1 MRHGLLISFDHMD
14 MCEQPSRDWRVIRI
28 CSICRC
34 QDGIWGSW
42 TRWTSGSHEQRGMN
56 VPSYQL
62 FSSIFVWPGCLGE
75 LTHLTPNLSPRWSKG
90 ARGVQPPDWWEKSQR
105 SGKVD
110 VELLAMIIQ
119 LVDLLQS
126 MSFSRLLSIYLCF
139 LVPPCF
145 FWECWEQRHF
155 SNIDGMILMRS
166 PNWLSESS
174 LEGHNS
180 YIELCIVT
188 IVETHGFPADVPL
201 NQSLSVWLFGLCS
214 QAFIGFVCFFGVAL
228 PLICLVTALLQLGS
242 WCLESTYAATSC

>member
-1 MRHGLLISFDHMD
+1 
-14 MCEQPSRDWRVIRI
+14 
-28 CSICRC
+28 
-34 QDGIWGSW
+34 
-42 TRWTSGSHEQRGMN
+42 MN

-90 ARGVQPPDWWEKSQR
+90 ARGVQPPDWWEKASAAA
-105 SGKVD
+105 K
-110 VELLAMIIQ
+110 LMLNCW
-119 LVDLLQS
+119 LW
-126 MSFSRLLSIYLCF
+126 SFSWLICCSPCRLVVYCRSIYVSLF
-139 LVPPCF
+139 LNVF
-145 FWECWEQRHF
+145 FWECWGQRHF

-166 PNWLSESS
+166 PNWLIGKFIGRPQF
-174 LEGHNS
+174 L
-180 YIELCIVT
+180 YRTIVT

-201 NQSLSVWLFGLCS
+201 NQSLFAWLSGLCS